1 MKDYESSTEE
11 ELRERLSAM
20 CLSWQ
25 EERAE
30 KLGTWQ
36 KYKCEACEQELNGDK
51 QWKEHLAT
59 RKHKNAKHR
68 ECKA

>member
-1 MKDYESSTEE
+1 
-11 ELRERLSAM
+11 M

-25 EERAE
+25 EEKAE
-30 KLGTWQ
+30 KIGTWL

-59 RKHKNAKHR
+59 RKHKNAMHR
-68 ECKA
+68 EHKAK